1 MIQRIVKFGVGEER
15 PGTIVYEAK
24 LEADD
29 LEGLATQVRSAW
41 EQHSAQLECAEGDVF
56 LHLIVEVEQTG
67 SADFDV
73 EDELLELLDP

>member
-15 PGTIVYEAK
+15 PGTIVYEVK

-29 LEGLATQVRSAW
+29 LEGLAAQVRSAW
-41 EQHSAQLECAEGDVF
+41 ERHSAEAERAEGDVF
-56 LHLIVEVEQTG
+56 LHLIVEVEETG